1 MDKTIEKFA
10 LANAV
15 KFKGKANP
23 GSIMGMLFQEDPN
36 LKKKAKEVSKKVQ
49 EVIKKV
55 NVMSLEEQETKLKK
69 VAPELLEEKKE
80 KKKKELPELKNVKGT
95 VVTRIPPEPS
105 KHLHFGHAMS
115 FLINYMYAQKYKGKC
130 VLRFDDTNPEKTQKE
145 YFASIEEDLKWLG
158 IKVDKTVIASEH
170 MELFY
175 ELAEK
180 LIKNA
185 EAYVCSCDREMM
197 GRYREE
203 AKICDH
209 REISVRDN
217 LEKWKEMLEGKY
229 NPGEIVLRLKGS
241 MDSPNAV
248 MRDPVIFRISKAKH
262 DLQGSKYKVWP
273 MYDFESA
280 VAEDLTGVTHIFR
293 SNEFGKMR
301 IELQDYIK
309 DLLGLSKQEAI
320 QYGRISIKDKVTSGR
335 QIREMIEKG
344 EVDGWDDPR
353 LVTVKSLRR
362 RGIRPETFQ
371 EVFLEAGLSSTE
383 TNIDWSVIASINRKL
398 IDHDTKRFFFV
409 QDPKKVKVKL
419 DLKSVKVPNHPSNE
433 KMGKRTLQLGEE
445 FYVQDKIAKANVY
458 RFMHIFNFKEG
469 KFVSEEYDQEL
480 KAKIVHAV
488 PVNDAIDVKVLMDDG
503 SVVKGK
509 GEKALS
515 SLKEG
520 EVIQFERFAFCRLDN
535 KKEMLFV
542 YTHD

>member
-409 QDPKKVKVKL
+409 QDPKKVKVKH